1 VSDTYEE
8 LFAEADARL
17 KKQEIPDEWG
27 YLRQTEEGE
36 RILARYLGRDT
47 LPPFDDAVFRFVSYP
62 GDPEP
67 FYLRH
72 KAQLE
77 QVLENANVGDVVGLV
92 RGQDKDIG
100 KPNPMETWDGWVR
113 PCDEPLVGAAADDVP
128 FMPTVEAGF

>member
-47 LPPFDDAVFRFVSYP
+47 LPLFDDAVFYRRRTRVINGGGTTLPTWNNARPSVAFGTRR
-62 GDPEP
+62 GDAMAP
-67 FYLRH
+67 
-72 KAQLE
+72 
-77 QVLENANVGDVVGLV
+77 
-92 RGQDKDIG
+92 
-100 KPNPMETWDGWVR
+100 
-113 PCDEPLVGAAADDVP
+113 
-128 FMPTVEAGF
+128 